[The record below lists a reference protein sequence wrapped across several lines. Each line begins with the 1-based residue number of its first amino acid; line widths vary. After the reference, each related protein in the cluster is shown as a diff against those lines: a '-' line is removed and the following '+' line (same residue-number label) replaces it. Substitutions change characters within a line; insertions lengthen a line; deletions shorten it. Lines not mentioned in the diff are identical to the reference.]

1 MTFTFFGE
9 KLNSSAACGMES
21 NPTKAHGATAT
32 TATIAEKE
40 LFPVDVLGLFV
51 VQEKMIYIFFLLLY
65 PMEYGKLFQ
74 SIINPFLLA
83 KIILI

>member
-1 MTFTFFGE
+1 MMTFTFFGE

-40 LFPVDVLGLFV
+40 LFPVGYAGCKLSRFTSGFNNAKLQELVLS
-51 VQEKMIYIFFLLLY
+51 Q
-65 PMEYGKLFQ
+65 
-74 SIINPFLLA
+74 
-83 KIILI
+83 